1 MPAALAACRGIAA
14 LTSPPIL
21 SSGASA
27 DSPPEAAEGLH
38 AVSLRWEYL
47 VDPLGIDTPRRDCRG
62 SSALADM
69 TTAAAT
75 VATLNGTVRSRG
87 TRSAETLQLRVSV
100 PVNCRALVPVAGS
113 ARPVVREG
121 DRVVWRGGALL
132 AGAAGIGAASADSDY
147 VTFDVGSG
155 SRIRFRK

>member
-38 AVSLRWEYL
+38 AVSLRWS
-47 VDPLGIDTPRRDCRG
+47 I
-62 SSALADM
+62 
-69 TTAAAT
+69 
-75 VATLNGTVRSRG
+75 NGTVRSRW

-100 PVNCRALVPVAGS
+100 PVNCRAQVAVPVAGS
-113 ARPVVREG
+113 ARPVIREG

-132 AGAAGIGAASADSDY
+132 PGAAGIGAASADPDY

-155 SRIRFRK
+155 EYRFRAAAR